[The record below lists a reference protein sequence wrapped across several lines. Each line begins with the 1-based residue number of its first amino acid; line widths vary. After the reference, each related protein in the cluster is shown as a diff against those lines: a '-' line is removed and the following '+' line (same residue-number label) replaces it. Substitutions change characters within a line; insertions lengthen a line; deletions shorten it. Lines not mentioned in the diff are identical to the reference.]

1 MLYRFTLIHEILGS
15 LIIPEPGGWRE
26 IQFKLSRNPD
36 FKSLWETFEGEFVFH
51 GTAIDRIRTAIN
63 TYGPDTT
70 MLFMAEV
77 APDGFTFQK
86 LIQGQ
91 LALDGI
97 QENDENTAI
106 VPIIKTDLTT
116 KFKNRY
122 DTPVDIMSEE
132 DLDGNTVD
140 VFNSITL
147 ELLSQKIPK
156 TTTYEGDIEG
166 DVSFEI
172 EPSGEPIDA
181 DGATMIDDLYSQATL
196 DIEQDEISESF
207 DTLIDF
213 VEDPVDLAP
222 QIEMNDESG
231 EMLITVASFR
241 ALLSFGFTLTA
252 DSAEVDP
259 SEITNINVQ
268 VSVYIQKNEET
279 PDLIMVNSVSDAGP
293 YGNPSPGL
301 PVGFFKIFN
310 VPLTSASSTIN
321 VESTDR
327 VKVYCRYRL
336 TISVSV
342 GADSGVIKFA
352 ERHLNLDAFVDS
364 NVSFVIQSVFPASQ
378 AESFLV
384 HDAGGQI
391 MDRIIGESQ
400 KFYSALLGSTRTNY
414 RQYDDDG
421 CQWRR
426 ALIKGLQLRNYTLFE
441 KPFFLSFKQWW
452 EGINP
457 ILNLGLGYETV
468 DGEEVLRA
476 ESAEYFFDETILVR
490 ISNVK
495 EIVKSFDPEQMV
507 KTVRIGYKQWQSE
520 NFSGIDDAQTKHTYA
535 SRLQKFGVEK
545 VIESDFI
552 AASLAIETTRRTTR
566 RKSSDYKFDDNT
578 FIIALSTLDG
588 SPDTV
593 YLPERDE
600 NFSTITNLRNAD
612 TRYNSILTPARN
624 FMRWAKSLFGGLQHY
639 VGSVFKFT
647 SGEGNYDM
655 TSNYQV
661 SNGCDEYNE
670 DLAENQNIEVTNDYI
685 HLGEQVE
692 IKCKLEIEDYLLIKA
707 NLKNAVGI
715 SQTSYGHLPFHIKD
729 LSYPLYGETTIIAWA
744 AQDFQIQQ
752 IESVINQQVCEAQDD
767 VCYDA
772 YLTEGGSEFIT
783 QDSEC
788 LVLN

>member
-1 MLYRFTLIHEILGS
+1 MLYRFTLIHEILGT

-26 IQFKLSRNPD
+26 IQFKLSRNSD
-36 FKSLWETFEGEFVFH
+36 FKSLWETFEGEFIFY
-51 GTAIDRIRTAIN
+51 GTAIERIRTAIN

-70 MLFMAEV
+70 MTFVAEV
-77 APDGFTFQK
+77 ATDGFTYQK

-97 QENDENTAI
+97 QETDENTAV

-122 DTPVDIMSEE
+122 DTPVDILSEE

-140 VFNSITL
+140 IFDPISL
-147 ELLSQKIPK
+147 DLPSQKIQR
-156 TTTYEGDIEG
+156 TTTYTGEENDIEH
-166 DVSFEI
+166 SI
-172 EPSGEPIDA
+172 TPTGENIDA
-181 DGATMIDDLYSQATL
+181 DGSLMIRRYYHQATVNL
-196 DIEQDEISESF
+196 DQDEIIESA
-207 DTLIDF
+207 DTLLDW
-213 VEDPVDLAP
+213 VLDPNDVP
-222 QIEMNDESG
+222 GQIELEDESG
-231 EMLITVASFR
+231 EVTVTVDPTQWFILFS
-241 ALLSFGFTLTA
+241 GTLTA
-252 DSAEVDP
+252 DSVEPDP
-259 SEITNINVQ
+259 SVVDALQ
-268 VSVYIQKNEET
+268 MVSVFFLQKNAET
-279 PDLIMVNSVSDAGP
+279 PISLGSAIAVAGGFATP
-293 YGNPSPGL
+293 TPGS
-301 PVGFFKIFN
+301 PVGGLRIFN
-310 VPLTSASSTIN
+310 MDYAGGSTTIDAVAGDSLKVYVTNTLTYTIN
-321 VESTDR
+321 V
-327 VKVYCRYRL
+327 
-336 TISVSV
+336 
-342 GADSGVIKFA
+342 GADTGVIKWGA
-352 ERHLNLDAFVDS
+352 RTLELDDYSSVVTYA
-364 NVSFVIQSVFPASQ
+364 IQSTFRDTN
-378 AESFLV
+378 AEAFLL
-384 HDAGGQI
+384 HDVAGQI
-391 MDRIIGESQ
+391 SDRIVGESQ
-400 KFYSALLGSTRTNY
+400 KFYSALLGSSKTNY
-414 RQYDDDG
+414 KQYDDDG

-426 ALIKGLQLRNYTLFE
+426 ALIKGLQLRQYTLFD

-468 DGEEVLRA
+468 DGEEVLRV
-476 ESAEYFFDETILVR
+476 ESAEYFFDETIIVR

-520 NFSGIDDAQTKHTYA
+520 NISGIDDPQTKHTYA

-552 AASLAIETTRRTTR
+552 AASLAIETTRRTTKL
-566 RKSSDYKFDDNT
+566 KSADYKFDDNT

-600 NFSTITNLRNAD
+600 NFSSITNLRNAE
-612 TRYNSILTPARN
+612 TRYNSIFTPARN

-655 TSNYQV
+655 TSNYEV
-661 SNGCDEYNE
+661 SNGCDEYNG
-670 DLAENQNIEVTNDYI
+670 DLSEKQSIEVTDDFI
-685 HLGEQVE
+685 HRGEQVE

-729 LSYPLYGETTIIAWA
+729 LSYPIYDESTIIAWA
-744 AQDFQIQQ
+744 VQDFQIRQL
-752 IESVINQQVCEAQDD
+752 ESVISQQVCAAVDE
-767 VCYDA
+767 CEDA
-772 YLTEGGSEFIT
+772 YLTEGGDEFIT
-783 QDSEC
+783 QDNQC